1 VVERKKSTRLANGST
16 DRWGLAKVG
25 RSEGNWAEKLRF
37 QDRCAGNLFF
47 FFSNSVLF
55 FLFRF
60 YSQILNSKVDLDK
73 V

>member
-1 VVERKKSTRLANGST
+1 MRLASGSI
-16 DRWGLAKVG
+16 DWWGLAKVG

-37 QDRCAGNLFF
+37 QERCAGNLFF
-47 FFSNSVLF
+47 LFSNSFLF